1 MVLHTLFLISKIA
14 LITSLLVGP
23 PHPPWIIRLCL
34 FEKKKKNPACIKQ
47 VGQFMEKLTSL
58 LCSTYKIFPTCS
70 FSVFITITL
79 RESLRSRCLSFLAS
93 LITTF
98 WIVVFC
104 CLYSCQV
111 CMNFELSSSRVLSH
125 SGIPNCSLFQTQ
137 AWIHPL
143 IQALRASSPPSVMI
157 TQALPDFP
165 CQKFQSVSCLP
176 IQAYSVQ
183 KKPVPK

>member
-1 MVLHTLFLISKIA
+1 
-14 LITSLLVGP
+14 
-23 PHPPWIIRLCL
+23 
-34 FEKKKKNPACIKQ
+34 
-47 VGQFMEKLTSL
+47 
-58 LCSTYKIFPTCS
+58 
-70 FSVFITITL
+70 
-79 RESLRSRCLSFLAS
+79 
-93 LITTF
+93 
-98 WIVVFC
+98 VVFC